1 MEIFMDNTFM
11 DSTKMT
17 QRLIEEL
24 LTLYMK
30 EMDNMPGWSFCIDGK
45 TRITISAEKEGKDAK
60 I

>member
-1 MEIFMDNTFM
+1 MNNTFMDNTR
-11 DSTKMT
+11 MT

-45 TRITISAEKEGKDAK
+45 TRITISVEKGEKDAK